1 MFSSRVLFS
10 VSGLIACLII
20 QGCSQ
25 SSSGNGTPYRDPTY
39 ETSNDLKAE
48 LESAPLECQNS
59 ACNKAEFES
68 IGLVGM
74 LVEGRMTDS
83 SFRIGQ
89 CTGFLYGA
97 GDIVGLNS
105 HCISDSMWNVKDD
118 CKNYLGIKFPETPGH
133 PSEVFMCEELLYRS
147 DIGKDPNP
155 FDIKADYSYFRIK
168 PTSRKPL
175 GLALQP
181 SKPKDLIS
189 VRKVNP
195 IDLKSQMGGYLDYA
209 HCQLQNDSLLN
220 IKYGNEWSETG
231 LAVSSGNSCKIIHG
245 NSGSPVLNSQNQ
257 VIGFAQSYFNDQLL
271 DVLRSEA
278 FSTSFSEGLK
288 IKTIFNL
295 PSSMP
300 EHFQFTQAICTR
312 SPKSL
317 SAENT
322 ICLSRLAESK
332 WKDDNSILSFENE
345 KGIPDYAEKL
355 KIMALGQYPTFM
367 AYDFIKDSKSY
378 TYSVTPRCLYNPTKW
393 NMMAIDKDN
402 SQLKSKIKTIQT
414 VLKPVIYELTA
425 TFNLDKNLA
434 LKSRQLGHVVTNG
447 RFVVNVDEIHSV
459 INFQRSLINLQ
470 NPYYPTSDSTASPLN
485 LTWCQ

>member
-1 MFSSRVLFS
+1 MFRVSQL
-10 VSGLIACLII
+10 VSGLIAILII

-25 SSSGNGTPYRDPTY
+25 SSSDNGTPYRDPTY
-39 ETSNDLKAE
+39 ETSNDLKKE
-48 LESAPLECQNS
+48 LESAPLDCEN
-59 ACNKAEFES
+59 AGCNKAEFES

-83 SFRIGQ
+83 SYRIGQ

-105 HCISDSMWNVKDD
+105 HCISDSMWNLKDD

-147 DIGKDPNP
+147 DIGKDSNP

-175 GLALQP
+175 GLAPQP
-181 SKPKDLIS
+181 SKPKELIS

-195 IDLKSQMGGYLDYA
+195 IDLKSQMGGHLDYA
-209 HCQLQNDSLLN
+209 YCLLQNDSFLN
-220 IKYGNEWSETG
+220 VKYGNEWSDTG
-231 LAVSSGNSCKIIHG
+231 LAVSNGNSCKIIHG

-257 VIGFAQSYFNDQLL
+257 VIGFAQSYLNDQFL
-271 DVLRSEA
+271 DVLKSEA
-278 FSTSFSEGLK
+278 FSRLSSEGLK
-288 IKTIFNL
+288 IKTVFNFPTTL
-295 PSSMP
+295 PD
-300 EHFQFTQAICTR
+300 HFQFTQAICTR

-322 ICLSRLAESK
+322 LCRARQAETKSNV
-332 WKDDNSILSFENE
+332 DDSLINFENA

-355 KIMALGQYPTFM
+355 KVEALGQYSTFM

-393 NMMAIDKDN
+393 NMTAFDKDN

-414 VLKPVIYELTA
+414 VLKPVIYDLTA

-434 LKSRQLGHVVTNG
+434 IKSKQLGHVATNG

-459 INFQRSLINLQ
+459 ISYYRSLFNIQ
-470 NPYYPTSDSTASPLN
+470 NPYYPYSDSPSSPLN